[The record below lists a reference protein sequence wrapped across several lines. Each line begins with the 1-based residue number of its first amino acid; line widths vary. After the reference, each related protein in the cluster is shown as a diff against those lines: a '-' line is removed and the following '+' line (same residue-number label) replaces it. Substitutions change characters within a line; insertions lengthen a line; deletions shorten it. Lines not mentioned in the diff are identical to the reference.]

1 MDQVLQLG
9 GAILE
14 SPMFG
19 YVFVETISRF
29 LLRGQIKIQGE
40 GIWYAPTKRALGST
54 ASSTS
59 KEPMPLSSI
68 KFETNASISK
78 SANSWSEISPS
89 IPAGCASL
97 GLDV

>member
-40 GIWYAPTKRALGST
+40 VFGMLQR
-54 ASSTS
+54 

-78 SANSWSEISPS
+78 SANIWVKWTLPTVMAFFFAYSTVEFDMDTVEM
-89 IPAGCASL
+89 L
-97 GLDV
+97 T